1 VLYTS
6 KAWRAHLELR
16 HLRYFLAV
24 AECGSFSIAAEQRLH
39 TAQPSLSRQI
49 RDLEYQVGADL
60 LTRSTRG
67 VELTPAGKVF
77 LEHCRIVLAQVEAA
91 CVAARR
97 VAQPPKPHFSLGFL
111 TGMEMDWLP
120 DAMHILKDELAN
132 LQVTVSSEH
141 SPQLADALTKGTLD
155 LAFLRHE
162 PGYPELIFTPV
173 AHEPLI
179 VLMPSDHR
187 LAGQKLVMP
196 HDLESETFIGVSDSA
211 PVLRAVITDFVTQ
224 FGLSVSAQH
233 EVDNL
238 SMAISLVASTRG
250 IALLPLYANNFLP
263 WSVVSRPIGGEAP
276 TIELM
281 LAYHKANTAPV
292 LQRFVSKVDELIS
305 RVSSKHR
312 QQA

>member
-1 VLYTS
+1 
-6 KAWRAHLELR
+6 LELR
-16 HLRYFLAV
+16 HLRYFVAV
-24 AECGSFSIAAEQRLH
+24 AECGRFSIAAEQRLH

-60 LTRSTRG
+60 LTRSARG

-97 VAQPPKPHFSLGFL
+97 VAKPPKPRLTLGFL

-120 DAMHILKDELAN
+120 DAMHILKDDLAN
-132 LQVTVSSEH
+132 IQVTVSSEH
-141 SPQLADALTKGTLD
+141 SPTLADALTKGTLD
-155 LAFLRHE
+155 VAFLRHE
-162 PGYPELIFTPV
+162 TGHPELVFTPV

-187 LAGQKLVMP
+187 LAKQTLVRP
-196 HDLESETFIGVSDSA
+196 HDLEGETFISVSNSA
-211 PVLRAVITDFVTQ
+211 PVLRAVIENYMTES
-224 FGLSVSAQH
+224 GLTITPQH

-305 RVSSKHR
+305 RVSKKHR
-312 QQA
+312 KEA